1 MKIAVLGGGLTGLTA
16 AHHLSGHNHEVTL
29 FESNDLLGGLASGFK
44 GEGWDWYLER
54 AYHHIFSSDQDILSL
69 AKVVGF
75 EGFSFKEPVTAA
87 MYEVTHPSP
96 RLRGASNYRT
106 YSVDTPQ
113 DFLSFPLLTYPEKIR
128 VGLVVAFL
136 KLSPFF
142 SLYEKQTAEKFLR
155 SSMGDRVWDVL
166 WEELFRKKFGK
177 KAGNILASFIWA
189 RIKKRTKSLG
199 YPEGGFQTFIN
210 FVAKK
215 NKDRG
220 VTIKTQTIVDRIT
233 KSGRGFEV
241 YDSGKKKGTFFDVVI
256 STLPTPV
263 FLTVLGG
270 ELPAPYR
277 KQLSQIKYLNAVNL
291 ILETEQPFFKKEY
304 WINMCDKK
312 APMMVLVQ
320 HTNFID
326 KKHYDNKHIL
336 YCANYVEK
344 EHSLWTM
351 SQEEI
356 IKYHL
361 PYIRKITNNKGDIFQ
376 AHLFK
381 APFAQPLFDRE
392 FPARMPHFETPIKNL
407 FIANLDMTY
416 PYDRGTNYAV
426 KLGKEVAS
434 LV

>member
-16 AHHLSGHNHEVTL
+16 AYHLSGRNHEVTL
-29 FESNDLLGGLASGFK
+29 FEGNELLGGLASGFK
-44 GEGWDWYLER
+44 EAGWSWYLER
-54 AYHHIFSSDQDILSL
+54 TYHHIFSNDSDILDL
-69 AKVVGF
+69 AKEAGLNKF
-75 EGFSFKEPVTAA
+75 HFTEPATVAL
-87 MYEVTHPSP
+87 YPQY
-96 RLRGASNYRT
+96 NYRT
-106 YSVDTPQ
+106 YPVDTPQ
-113 DFLSFPLLTYPEKIR
+113 DFLLFPLL
-128 VGLVVAFL
+128 GLPDKLRSAAVLAFL
-136 KLSPFF
+136 KLSPFL
-142 SLYEKQTAEKFLR
+142 SLYEKQTAREFLTNT
-155 SSMGDRVWDVL
+155 MGERVWGVL

-177 KAGNILASFIWA
+177 NAENILASFIWA

-199 YPEGGFQTFIN
+199 YPEGGFQEFIN
-210 FVAKK
+210 FVAEK
-215 NKDRG
+215 NKNRG
-220 VTIKTQTIVDRIT
+220 VEIKTRVPIDSVI
-233 KSGRGFEV
+233 KSGEGFRV
-241 YDSGKKKGTFFDVVI
+241 YDSSNKEGVFFDVVI
-256 STLPTPV
+256 STLPTPI
-263 FLTVLGG
+263 FLSVLGE
-270 ELPAPYR
+270 ELPAAYK

-291 ILETEQPFFKKEY
+291 ILETEQPYFEKEY
-304 WINMCDKK
+304 WVNMCDKK

-344 EHSLWTM
+344 EHPLWTM

-361 PYIRKITNNKGDIFQ
+361 PYIQRITNNNQNNFQ
-376 AHLFK
+376 ARVFK

-392 FPARMPHFETPIKNL
+392 FPSRMPHFETPVKNL

-426 KLGKEVAS
+426 KLGKEVAG